1 MGTSVKPIIIRTL
14 ALPAQELFRGG
25 HFVRC
30 LRELERQQWLPPEQ
44 IQNLQFRKL
53 QRLLDHCARNVP
65 YYQRLF
71 RAHDFDPARVRSLED
86 LAQLP
91 PLTKV
96 DLQAHKRDLMA
107 VNMPPQEFLPNRS
120 GGSSGEVT
128 QFFLDRRCLDY
139 ARAAQYRYYYWLG
152 FRFGDRQALVW
163 GSPTDLSQTRRVVR
177 RVRSYLLNKMWLD
190 ANQLTDASID
200 AYLSELIRFQPR
212 LVVGYAT
219 GLWCLAEYLL
229 VRGLRLASLLG
240 VVSTAEVLPEP
251 KRDVIEK
258 GFGVKVYDRYGCG
271 EMKDIAQQ
279 CGHSPHSHVN
289 ADNVL
294 VEFLQDD
301 RPVPCGIVGEVVA
314 TNLNNYA
321 MPLLRYRL
329 GDLGHAVEEQCP
341 CGRGLP
347 LMSVLSGRIY
357 EVLTLPNGGKV
368 HAALLNHIMYGL
380 PGVRQYQIVQETL
393 ARLVCRIIRGPE
405 FSIDTPARIQS
416 EISRYLGAEVHVDF
430 EFPER
435 IMPSPSGKHQF
446 IYSKLKPFKPAL
458 ESVRRVD
465 AADPPDGFP
474 QRGSAG

>member
-1 MGTSVKPIIIRTL
+1 MGISVKPIIIRTVL
-14 ALPAQELFRGG
+14 LPVQELFRGG
-25 HFVRC
+25 RFVRC
-30 LRELERQQWLPPEQ
+30 LRELEHQQWLSPEE
-44 IQNLQFRKL
+44 IQNIQLQKL
-53 QRLLDHCARNVP
+53 QRLLVHCAGNVP

-71 RAHDFDPARVRSLED
+71 RTHGFDPARVRSQEE

-91 PLTKV
+91 PLTKA
-96 DLQAHKRDLMA
+96 DLQAHKRELMA

-120 GGSSGEVT
+120 GGSSGQVT

-139 ARAAQYRYYYWLG
+139 ARAAQHRYYRWLG

-177 RVRSYLLNKMWLD
+177 RVRSYCLNKLWLD

-200 AYLSELIRFQPR
+200 AYLAEIMRFQPR

-219 GLWCLAEYLL
+219 GLTCLAEYLL
-229 VRGLRLASLLG
+229 IRGLRIPSLLG
-240 VVSTAEVLPEP
+240 IVSTAEVLPEP

-279 CGHSPHSHVN
+279 CGLSHHSHVN

-301 RPVPCGIVGEVVA
+301 LTIPFGAVGEVVA

-329 GDLGHAVEEQCP
+329 GDLGHAVKEQCP

-357 EVLTLPNGGKV
+357 EILTLPNGGRV

-380 PGVRQYQIVQETL
+380 PGIRQYQIIQETFD
-393 ARLVCRIIRGPE
+393 RLVCRIIRGPE
-405 FSIDTPARIQS
+405 FDVDTPTRIRS
-416 EISRYLGAEVHVDF
+416 EISRYLGAEVQVAF
-430 EFPER
+430 EFPGR
-435 IMPSPSGKHQF
+435 IQPSPSGKHQF
-446 IYSKLKPFKPAL
+446 IYSTLKPF
-458 ESVRRVD
+458 ESASESMRGND
-465 AADPPDGFP
+465 ATDPQNGFP
-474 QRGSAG
+474 QRSGAG